1 MAERS
6 MLDLAQAVRAQ
17 IIKETAPKVAAK
29 RLMTLKELGYL
40 ALWGATAAGAL
51 MIAVLAGRG
60 EVASQRLATA
70 FQGGEKAAGMHVF
83 DAEAE
88 TRRLTDAVRGLATDG
103 DRIKTRLAVVEHNME
118 DVTGSVSQ
126 QIKLSK
132 AAARV
137 VDGPTVLATATVSTA
152 AAIPAAPPDTVAPFA
167 AAPTL
172 AETEYGV
179 DIGSGLTLQ
188 ALRVRWL
195 ALRSAHP
202 ELFEGLEP
210 IVSVKESAHTKGIEL
225 RLVVGPFAHAGTA
238 GELCASLG
246 QFGLFCQP
254 TIYDGQ
260 RLALR

>member
-40 ALWGATAAGAL
+40 AVWGATAAGAL
-51 MIAVLAGRG
+51 MIAVLSSRG
-60 EVASQRLATA
+60 EVGSQRLAA
-70 FQGGEKAAGMHVF
+70 VLQGSQRAAAMHVF

-88 TRRLTDAVRGLATDG
+88 TRRLTEAVRSLATDD
-103 DRIKTRLAVVEHNME
+103 DRIKSRLAAVEHGMD

-126 QIKLSK
+126 RLNQPKET
-132 AAARV
+132 ARAE
-137 VDGPTVLATATVSTA
+137 DGPTVSATAAVVTA
-152 AAIPAAPPDTVAPFA
+152 MAIPAAPPATVAPFA
-167 AAPTL
+167 APP

-179 DIGSGLTLQ
+179 DVGSGLTLQ

-202 ELFEGLEP
+202 ELFEGLAP
-210 IVSVKESAHTKGIEL
+210 IVTVKEVTHTKAIEL
-225 RLVVGPFAHAGTA
+225 RLVVGPFTHAGAA

-246 QFGLFCQP
+246 LFGLFCQP

>member
-17 IIKETAPKVAAK
+17 IIKETAPKVGTK

-40 ALWGATAAGAL
+40 AVWGATAAGAL
-51 MIAVLAGRG
+51 MIAVLASRG

-70 FQGGEKAAGMHVF
+70 FQGSQKAAGMHVF

-88 TRRLTDAVRGLATDG
+88 SRRLTDAVRSLATDD
-103 DRIKTRLAVVEHNME
+103 DRIKTRLTVVEHNMD
-118 DVTGSVSQ
+118 DVTGSISQ
-126 QIKLSK
+126 QIKLAK
-132 AAARV
+132 AATRV
-137 VDGPTVLATATVSTA
+137 DDGPTVLATATASTA
-152 AAIPAAPPDTVAPFA
+152 TAIPAAPPDTVAPFA
-167 AAPTL
+167 APPAQ

-210 IVSVKESAHTKGIEL
+210 IVSIKETVHTKGIEL
-225 RLVVGPFAHAGTA
+225 RLVVGPFAHAAAA

-260 RLALR
+260 RLAQR